1 MEQLSGHR
9 SNTTLWQSASN
20 TSELRCFD
28 CSGRGTRNNQGDGER
43 CTSSL
48 HDVDR
53 TNVKQCLIFFFFD
66 LGRCGRRRDY
76 KAQPCHETA
85 RYGTVSP
92 AYSHCGRAG
101 HMQRGLINRLDPE
114 LAQTPSSFAGV
125 FVSIERTLR
134 LTPSPCICM
143 ERITVVQ
150 LGRRPHPLA
159 AHVCLRRYDGRQM
172 NA

>member
-53 TNVKQCLIFFFFD
+53 TNVKQCLIFFFLIWD
-66 LGRCGRRRDY
+66 AAVGE
-76 KAQPCHETA
+76 ETIKL
-85 RYGTVSP
+85 SP
-92 AYSHCGRAG
+92 AMKRPDMA
-101 HMQRGLINRLDPE
+101 
-114 LAQTPSSFAGV
+114 PSALHIHIAAALGTCNV
-125 FVSIERTLR
+125 VS
-134 LTPSPCICM
+134 
-143 ERITVVQ
+143 
-150 LGRRPHPLA
+150 
-159 AHVCLRRYDGRQM
+159 
-172 NA
+172 